1 MCFCHNSD
9 LLLNDE
15 VGPYFYLTWP
25 KLVYPVKV
33 RLLVFQ
39 SLHCLNQNELLLS
52 HSRVNQTM
60 VQAIATGGMQDKL
73 YT

>member
-1 MCFCHNSD
+1 MLSS
-9 LLLNDE
+9 
-15 VGPYFYLTWP
+15 
-25 KLVYPVKV
+25 
-33 RLLVFQ
+33 Q
-39 SLHCLNQNELLLS
+39 SLYCLNQTELLLS

>member
-1 MCFCHNSD
+1 MMEQQQPQVHPE
-9 LLLNDE
+9 LNGATYRWAGE
-15 VGPYFYLTWP
+15 RRFKSFISFASCVS
-25 KLVYPVKV
+25 
-33 RLLVFQ
+33 
-39 SLHCLNQNELLLS
+39 SLWHKLLS